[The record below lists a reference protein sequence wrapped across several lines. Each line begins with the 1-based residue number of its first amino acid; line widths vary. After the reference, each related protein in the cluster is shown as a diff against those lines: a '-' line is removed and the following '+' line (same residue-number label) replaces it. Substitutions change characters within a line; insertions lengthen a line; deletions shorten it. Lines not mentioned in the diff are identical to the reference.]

1 MGEVGRDIH
10 QICKKESGR
19 ACVRESKTK
28 REQNGWPQRFRKSYC
43 DYRYVNTVWV
53 FVFCDYS
60 LCYQAHSLT
69 QSQCSLPCPH
79 VLRGSHFCSVGL
91 GEASFCC
98 HFSV

>member
-1 MGEVGRDIH
+1 MGEVGRDID
-10 QICKKESGR
+10 QIRKKESGH

-28 REQNGWPQRFRKSYC
+28 REQNGWPQHFRKSYC

-60 LCYQAHSLT
+60 LGYQARSLT
-69 QSQCSLPCPH
+69 QSQCSLSCPH